1 MFPEISVALIKKL
14 MDFAHQ
20 IKCVTR
26 VKSRREKNGR
36 RSREVRRPKVSLEE
50 IPGRGEVALPGS
62 ILEAGGN
69 RPIVSQVEIRTLY
82 ALRSLIMAERIGN
95 IVYWFCCFVAAI
107 CFASG
112 VSVWF
117 LNFREGTEAYSL
129 LAVSFMVAFL
139 VWVIGR
145 SLRYVFAGK

>member
-1 MFPEISVALIKKL
+1 M
-14 MDFAHQ
+14 
-20 IKCVTR
+20 
-26 VKSRREKNGR
+26 
-36 RSREVRRPKVSLEE
+36 
-50 IPGRGEVALPGS
+50 ALPGS

-129 LAVSFMVAFL
+129 LAVAFMVAFL